1 MNIYSPNVYISSFIN
16 LILLEINDH
25 IGPDSKT
32 LGQFDIPLLSIDR
45 LSSKKKINKG
55 MSG

>member
-1 MNIYSPNVYISSFIN
+1 MNIYSPNVYVSSFIN